1 MRKTGIDGLSKNT
14 NKIENSDETVAN
26 QNGIKKSSFRVYFR
40 KYQMLLYI
48 LTIFYTVAIT
58 LWLVLD
64 EIFYLINFGIIGTS
78 IGLGF
83 GLWPVF
89 KKKNK

>member
-1 MRKTGIDGLSKNT
+1 MKNRSIGVEDLELETSKTDKTSET
-14 NKIENSDETVAN
+14 SEDQIENRR
-26 QNGIKKSSFRVYFR
+26 SSFRVFYK
-40 KYQMLLYI
+40 KYSTLLYI
-48 LTIFYTVAIT
+48 LTIFYSVAIT

-83 GLWPVF
+83 
-89 KKKNK
+89 

>member
-83 GLWPVF
+83 G
-89 KKKNK
+89 